1 MLFMT
6 SFRQYIFFLFPL
18 LCIVHTITMYQLNEV
33 SEREKE
39 GIVDE
44 ENKQDSD
51 VSSHVMRDL
60 AYFVFCTYGLYC
72 YSRTLVTRF
81 ITYEKSQLQQAYLT
95 NLFDQQKDGLVV
107 LKPRPPS
114 KEEQLSEAN

>member
-1 MLFMT
+1 
-6 SFRQYIFFLFPL
+6 
-18 LCIVHTITMYQLNEV
+18 MYQLNEV

-107 LKPRPPS
+107 TLHFLLTQSMATLGPRHLACMWH
-114 KEEQLSEAN
+114 QLP